1 MAAVW
6 HKILHRLSAPRPC
19 LWLALLG
26 EGDKTGFELVRA
38 LEARRDCAF
47 CCREGMLYPILYRL
61 CDMGQIVSYDRETE
75 AGMRRCYRLTRLGAH
90 VLGRKRDEWKRLSR
104 AFGGAVGGEACA
116 KNTD

>member
-1 MAAVW
+1 MAQNFTPSERTQTLLV
-6 HKILHRLSAPRPC
+6 
-19 LWLALLG
+19 LALLG
-26 EGDKTGFELVRA
+26 EGDKTVFELVRA

>member
-1 MAAVW
+1 MAQNFTPSERTQTLLV
-6 HKILHRLSAPRPC
+6 
-19 LWLALLG
+19 LALLG

-75 AGMRRCYRLTRLGAH
+75 AGMRRCYQMCI
-90 VLGRKRDEWKRLSR
+90 RDSS
-104 AFGGAVGGEACA
+104 
-116 KNTD
+116 